1 MQWQGRRKSTNVEDR
16 RGSGGAFG
24 GFRGR
29 RTGGVVGGGLGA
41 IALIVLYLVFGGDLS
56 QILQGSPET
65 VPGTE
70 TTSLPAGSA
79 AELSRHDQEM
89 GDFVSV
95 VLADIEDVW
104 GEQFT
109 AMGRTYR
116 EPKLV
121 LYSGATESACGYASA
136 AVGPFYCPGDEKVYL
151 DLSYFEDMEREL
163 EFEGDFALAYVIA
176 HEVGHHVQNQ
186 LGIMD
191 EVASLQRRVSESRAN
206 DLSVR
211 LELQADFLAGVWA
224 HYARGTQ
231 GFIDSADIEE
241 GMNAASAVGD
251 DRIQKRQQ
259 GYVVPD
265 SFTHGSSAQ
274 RVRWFRR
281 GLDTGDIEQGDTFN
295 AARL

>member
-1 MQWQGRRKSTNVEDR
+1 MRWQGRRRSTNVEDR
-16 RGSGGAFG
+16 RTSGG
-24 GFRGR
+24 GFSGR
-29 RTGGVVGGGLGA
+29 RAGIAGGGLGA
-41 IALIVLYLVFGGDLS
+41 VALIVLYLIFGGDLS
-56 QILQGSPET
+56 QLLQGTPET
-65 VPGTE
+65 VPGSE

-79 AELSRHDQEM
+79 AELSQHDQEM

-104 GEQFT
+104 GEQFK

-121 LYSGATESACGYASA
+121 LFSGATESACGYASA

-151 DLSYFEDMEREL
+151 DLAYFEDMERQL
-163 EFEGDFALAYVIA
+163 GFEGDFALAYVIA

-191 EVASLQRRVSESRAN
+191 EVASLQQRSSESRAN

-224 HYARGTQ
+224 HDARRTQ
-231 GFIDSADIEE
+231 GFIDTADIEE

-251 DRIQKRQQ
+251 DRIQKQQQ

-265 SFTHGSSAQ
+265 SFTHGTSAQ
-274 RVRWFRR
+274 RVRWFRK

>member
-1 MQWQGRRKSTNVEDR
+1 MQWQGRRRSTNVEDR
-16 RGSGGAFG
+16 RGTGGGGGFG
-24 GFRGR
+24 GGR
-29 RTGGVVGGGLGA
+29 RIAVGGGLGGV
-41 IALIVLYLVFGGDLS
+41 ALIVLYLLFGGDLS
-56 QILQGSPET
+56 QLIQGSPET
-65 VPGTE
+65 TATTTAESGTE
-70 TTSLPAGSA
+70 LSA
-79 AELSRHDQEM
+79 NDREM

-104 GEQFT
+104 GAQFK

-121 LYSGATESACGYASA
+121 LFTDQVESACGYAGAS
-136 AVGPFYCPGDEKVYL
+136 VGPFYCPGDEKVYL
-151 DLSYFEDMEREL
+151 DLAYFQDMEREL
-163 EFEGDFALAYVIA
+163 NFEGDFALAYVIA
-176 HEVGHHVQNQ
+176 HEVGHHIQNQ

-191 EVASLQRRVSESRAN
+191 QVSSLQQRSSETKAN
-206 DLSVR
+206 ALSVR

-224 HYARGTQ
+224 HYARKTQ
-231 GFIDSADIEE
+231 GFIDTADIEE

-251 DRIQKRQQ
+251 DRIMKRQQ

-265 SFTHGSSAQ
+265 AFTHGTSAQ
-274 RVRWFRR
+274 RVSWFRK